1 MAAAPQETNV
11 LTYLVRHFEIHGEL
25 EGVVYR
31 TKRNG
36 EQEKYPYEP
45 QSYYQRT
52 PLTIRNEWIR
62 KFACTVT
69 NPNNNDYTAI
79 VKKLYYYTP
88 YIVPAGDWKFRGETV
103 LYIRERGEYKLVW
116 NSSPVGEKR
125 VLGKRT
131 EVEFSFEQ
139 TGEYTLDCYFAGE
152 VYCQRSFV
160 VSDSDLDESYETWLA
175 AHLEEI
181 LTLAEPE
188 YESLK
193 TYRRGLRSKRN
204 WLCSLEGKCGE
215 EVLYELPNLK
225 HKDRSRQAPWLY
237 HRRDYDHQVNEQTR
251 IFNEKMAEVGDSW
264 QSLSEEQKADWEA
277 QAEAIWRKKGRTM
290 KHPRLSGFNLYTR
303 EYLTEFL

>member
-1 MAAAPQETNV
+1 MAAARQESNKV
-11 LTYLVRHFEIHGEL
+11 TYLERHFEIHGEL

-62 KFACTVT
+62 KFACKVT
-69 NPNNNDYTAI
+69 NPNDSEYSAI
-79 VKKLYYYTP
+79 VKKLNYYTP
-88 YIVPAGDWKFRGETV
+88 YIVPPGDWKFRGETT
-103 LYIRERGEYKLVW
+103 LYIRVRGEYKLVW

-125 VLGKRT
+125 ILGKRT
-131 EVEFSFEQ
+131 EVKFSFEQ
-139 TGEYTLDCYFAGE
+139 TGCYTLDCYQAGE
-152 VYCQRSFV
+152 IYSQRSFI
-160 VSDSDLDESYETWLA
+160 VSENDLDESYEDWLTSN
-175 AHLEEI
+175 LDEI

-193 TYRRGLRSKRN
+193 TYRRGLRSNSN
-204 WLCSLEGKCGE
+204 WLKAVEGKCRE

-225 HKDRSRQAPWLY
+225 HKDGKRQAPWLY
-237 HRRDYDHQVNEQTR
+237 IRRDYDHVNNEQTQE
-251 IFNEKMAEVGDSW
+251 FNRRMMEVGRSW
-264 QSLSEEQKADWEA
+264 QELSDKQKQNWEK
-277 QAEAIWRKKGRTM
+277 QAEAIWRKRGRKM

-303 EYLTEFL
+303 EYLAQRG